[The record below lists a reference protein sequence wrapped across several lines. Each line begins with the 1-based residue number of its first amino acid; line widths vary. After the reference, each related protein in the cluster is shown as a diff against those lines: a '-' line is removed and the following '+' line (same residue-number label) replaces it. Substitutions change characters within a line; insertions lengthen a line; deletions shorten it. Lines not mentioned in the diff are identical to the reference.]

1 MPNYPMIWN
10 KILIFQLKDCL
21 LTLMLKHICPFDVDD
36 GDKWMGEK
44 CCYKSSNF
52 VVKGLYHCV
61 GKEIELTSQKII
73 ISYFYIY
80 LWDEGVN
87 F

>member
-1 MPNYPMIWN
+1 MPN
-10 KILIFQLKDCL
+10 
-21 LTLMLKHICPFDVDD
+21 HISAFDVDY

-44 CCYKSSNF
+44 CFYRTSNF
-52 VVKGLYHCV
+52 EVKGLYHCV

-80 LWDEGVN
+80 LWDEGID